1 MKINRANVLQ
11 EIRLM
16 RFKDLYEKQ
25 QCKKLT
31 QAEAADL
38 LGMSERTFRRCS
50 RKYETE
56 GAEGLADGRLDKAAN
71 NAAPTDEVSD
81 LLCLFETHYGQFNV
95 SHFFDKYRLDHNGD
109 RSYSWVKSIL
119 QSSGKVKQAK
129 KRGQHRRKRVR
140 ASMAGMMLHQDA
152 STHLWVPGRY
162 WDLIVTM
169 DDASSEI
176 YSAFF
181 VEEEGTWS
189 SMQGVRE
196 VIEKK
201 GLFCSFYSD
210 RGSHYWHTPEAGGKV
225 DKNNPTQFG
234 RAMGQ
239 VGIEMIAAY
248 SPEARGRSE
257 RMFGTLQGRLPQ
269 ELAKANINTMD
280 AANIY
285 LQEHFIPPFNERFMV
300 KAEQPDTVFVPFTP
314 LSSLTTLDDIF
325 CLQED
330 RKVHKDNT
338 VRYKTLDLQI
348 PKHDFRYSFQ
358 RATVSIHEYQN
369 GNMAIFYGPR
379 CLGKFNPQGKTI
391 AKEETETK
399 AA

>member
-1 MKINRANVLQ
+1 MTINRTNVLQ

-25 QCKKLT
+25 QSKKLT
-31 QAEAADL
+31 QAEAAEL

-56 GAEGLADGRLDKAAN
+56 GAEGLADARLDKAAH
-71 NAAPTDEVSD
+71 NAAPTDEVSA
-81 LLCLFETHYGQFNV
+81 LLCLFETQYRQFNV
-95 SHFFDKYRLDHNGD
+95 SHFFDKYRLEHSGN
-109 RSYSWVKSIL
+109 RSYSWVKAAL
-119 QSSGKVKQAK
+119 QNSGKVKQAK
-129 KRGQHRRKRVR
+129 KRGEHRRKRPR

-152 STHLWVPGRY
+152 STHLWVPGIY

-169 DDASSEI
+169 DDATSEI

-210 RGSHYWHTPEAGGKV
+210 RGAHYWHTPEAGGKV

-234 RAMGQ
+234 RAMRQ
-239 VGIEMIAAY
+239 LGIEMIAAY

-269 ELAKANINTMD
+269 ELAKANITKMH

-285 LQEHFIPPFNERFMV
+285 LKEAFIPDFNKRFMV
-300 KAEQPDTVFVPFTP
+300 EAEESDTVFISFTS
-314 LSSLTTLDDIF
+314 LTSLTTLDNIF
-325 CLQED
+325 SLHEE

-338 VRYKTLDLQI
+338 VRYKNLDLQI

-358 RATVSIHEYQN
+358 RAKVNVHEYQN
-369 GNMAIFYGPR
+369 GHMAIFYGPR
-379 CLGKFNPQGKTI
+379 CLGKFDSKGKLITN
-391 AKEETETK
+391 E
-399 AA
+399 

>member
-1 MKINRANVLQ
+1 
-11 EIRLM
+11 
-16 RFKDLYEKQ
+16 
-25 QCKKLT
+25 
-31 QAEAADL
+31 L

-50 RKYETE
+50 RKYATE

-285 LQEHFIPPFNERFMV
+285 LQEHFIPHSMN
-300 KAEQPDTVFVPFTP
+300 
-314 LSSLTTLDDIF
+314 
-325 CLQED
+325 
-330 RKVHKDNT
+330 
-338 VRYKTLDLQI
+338 DLW
-348 PKHDFRYSFQ
+348 
-358 RATVSIHEYQN
+358 
-369 GNMAIFYGPR
+369 
-379 CLGKFNPQGKTI
+379 
-391 AKEETETK
+391 
-399 AA
+399 